1 MRLRPRNVTWRPL
14 NHGRANTDREHLNML
29 FELRQYTINE
39 GRREEF
45 VRLME
50 EQIIPFQT
58 AQGMTILGSF
68 VSEEDENTYV
78 WIRRFHSEAE
88 REQLYESVYASD
100 YWKNEIAPQVGEMM
114 SRDSISVKR
123 LEATPRS
130 PIQ

>member
-1 MRLRPRNVTWRPL
+1 MPLRGECLGPTWK
-14 NHGRANTDREHLNML
+14 EVNML

-45 VRLME
+45 VNLME
-50 EQIIPFQT
+50 EKIIPFQVS
-58 AQGMTILGSF
+58 QGMTILGSF
-68 VSEEDENTYV
+68 VSEEDESTYV
-78 WIRRFHSEAE
+78 WIRRFHSEEE
-88 REQLYESVYASD
+88 RERLYEAVYGSD
-100 YWKNEIAPQVGEMM
+100 YWKNEIAPSVGEMM

>member
-1 MRLRPRNVTWRPL
+1 
-14 NHGRANTDREHLNML
+14 ML

-45 VRLME
+45 VKLME

-100 YWKNEIAPQVGEMM
+100 YWKTEIAPQVGEMM

>member
-1 MRLRPRNVTWRPL
+1 
-14 NHGRANTDREHLNML
+14 ML

-50 EQIIPFQT
+50 EQIIPFQVS
-58 AQGMTILGSF
+58 QGMTILGSF
-68 VSEEDENTYV
+68 ISEEDESTYV
-78 WIRRFHSEAE
+78 WIRRFHSEEE
-88 REQLYESVYASD
+88 REQLYEAVYASD
-100 YWKNEIAPQVGEMM
+100 HWTNEIAPQVGEMM

>member
-1 MRLRPRNVTWRPL
+1 
-14 NHGRANTDREHLNML
+14 ML

-50 EQIIPFQT
+50 EQIIPFQV

-68 VSEEDENTYV
+68 ISEEDENTYV
-78 WIRRFHSEAE
+78 WIRRFHSEEE
-88 REQLYESVYASD
+88 RERLYESVYGSD
-100 YWKNEIAPQVGEMM
+100 HWKNEIAPHVGEMM

>member
-1 MRLRPRNVTWRPL
+1 
-14 NHGRANTDREHLNML
+14 ML

-45 VRLME
+45 VKLME

-68 VSEEDENTYV
+68 VSEEDDNTYV
-78 WIRRFHSEAE
+78 WIRRFHSEEE
-88 REQLYESVYASD
+88 RERLYDAVYNSD
-100 YWKNEIAPQVGEMM
+100 HWKNEIAPQVGDMM
-114 SRDSISVKR
+114 SRDSISVRR

>member
-1 MRLRPRNVTWRPL
+1 
-14 NHGRANTDREHLNML
+14 ML

-45 VRLME
+45 VNLME
-50 EQIIPFQT
+50 EKIIPFQI

-68 VSEEDENTYV
+68 ISEEDESTYI

-88 REQLYESVYASD
+88 RERLYEAVYGSD
-100 YWKNEIAPQVGEMM
+100 YWKNEIAPSVGEMM
-114 SRDSISVKR
+114 NRELISVKR

>member
-1 MRLRPRNVTWRPL
+1 
-14 NHGRANTDREHLNML
+14 ML

-45 VRLME
+45 VNLME
-50 EQIIPFQT
+50 EKIIPFQT

-68 VSEEDENTYV
+68 VSEEDEQTYV
-78 WIRRFHSEAE
+78 WIRRFHSEDE
-88 REQLYESVYASD
+88 RERLYDAVYNSD
-100 YWKNEIAPQVGEMM
+100 YWRDEIAPSVGDMM
-114 SRDSISVKR
+114 SRESISVKR

>member
-1 MRLRPRNVTWRPL
+1 
-14 NHGRANTDREHLNML
+14 ML
-29 FELRQYTINE
+29 FELRQYTIND
-39 GRREEF
+39 GYREQF

-58 AQGMTILGSF
+58 QQGMVILGSF

-78 WIRRFHSEAE
+78 WIRRFASEEE
-88 REQLYESVYASD
+88 RERLYDAVYNTDHWRDA
-100 YWKNEIAPQVGEMM
+100 IAPQVSEMM

>member
-1 MRLRPRNVTWRPL
+1 
-14 NHGRANTDREHLNML
+14 ML
-29 FELRQYTINE
+29 FELRQYTIND
-39 GRREEF
+39 GYRDQF

-58 AQGMTILGSF
+58 QQGMVILGSF
-68 VSEEDENTYV
+68 ISEEDENTYV
-78 WIRRFHSEAE
+78 WIRRFASEEE
-88 REQLYESVYASD
+88 RERLYDAVYNTD
-100 YWKNEIAPQVGEMM
+100 HWRDEIAPHVSEMM

>member
-1 MRLRPRNVTWRPL
+1 
-14 NHGRANTDREHLNML
+14 ML

-50 EQIIPFQT
+50 EQIIPFQIQ
-58 AQGMTILGSF
+58 QGMTILGSF
-68 VSEEDENTYV
+68 ISEEDDNTYV
-78 WIRRFHSEAE
+78 WIRRFHSEEE
-88 REQLYESVYASD
+88 RERLYEAVYGSD
-100 YWKNEIAPQVGEMM
+100 HWTNVIAPQVGDMM
-114 SRDSISVKR
+114 SRDSISVRR

>member
-1 MRLRPRNVTWRPL
+1 
-14 NHGRANTDREHLNML
+14 ML

-39 GRREEF
+39 GKRAEF

-58 AQGMTILGSF
+58 QQGMTILGSF
-68 VSEEDENTYV
+68 ISEEDENTYV
-78 WIRRFHSEAE
+78 WIRRFQSEEE
-88 REQLYESVYASD
+88 RERLYEAVYGSD
-100 YWKNEIAPQVGEMM
+100 YWRDEVAPQVGEMM
-114 SRDSISVKR
+114 SRDSIVVRR

>member
-1 MRLRPRNVTWRPL
+1 
-14 NHGRANTDREHLNML
+14 ML

-50 EQIIPFQT
+50 EQIIPFQVS
-58 AQGMTILGSF
+58 QGMTILGSF
-68 VSEEDENTYV
+68 ISEEDENTYV
-78 WIRRFHSEAE
+78 WIRRFHSEEE
-88 REQLYESVYASD
+88 REQQYESVYASD
-100 YWKNEIAPQVGEMM
+100 HWKNEIAPQVGEMM

-123 LEATPRS
+123 LEATLRS